1 MTVAVYPFCPSIGLQ
16 VIFLFKLISL
26 TTGHPPVSTQSPNFA
41 WNLHGKPG
49 DGYYTEVE
57 IGTPPQKFSL
67 LVDTGSSNLAIAGA
81 PHEEL
86 DTYFATNNSSTYV
99 DLGKDVKVEYTQG
112 SWSGHLG
119 RDRVRFPALLDSI
132 TVDTDLALIT
142 SSNNFY
148 VNNSH
153 WQGIVGLA
161 FSALAQPQGKV
172 TPWFDGLVAKYNVE
186 NSFTFQLCG
195 PYKDK
200 GISRHHGKLII
211 GSSSDVCPSA
221 TATSPIRRAW
231 FYEVLVVNMAVGNK
245 VLDIPC
251 VSYNTDKS
259 IVDSGTSNFRLPSDV
274 FKVLVAELR
283 MQTSALVPPL
293 SENFWSGTEEV
304 CWPFD
309 REAWD
314 AFPNITVHLAHS
326 NTSAFPITIPP
337 QSYLRPAPDAMN
349 DTTDCWVLGIDES
362 QTGTVLG
369 AVILEGLCV
378 TFDRGH
384 SFIGFSKSSCGPNV
398 VLGKIYN
405 SSDWSSCV
413 YMPNI
418 VDGLTIASYVMG
430 GLLLLLSL
438 PLIFASLRWTWQSV
452 LRPQLYPEVPFLTL
466 DEPNT

>member
-16 VIFLFKLISL
+16 VVFLFKLISL
-26 TTGHPPVSTQSPNFA
+26 ATGHPPVSTQSPNFA

-112 SWSGHLG
+112 
-119 RDRVRFPALLDSI
+119 
-132 TVDTDLALIT
+132 
-142 SSNNFY
+142 
-148 VNNSH
+148 
-153 WQGIVGLA
+153 IVGLA

-172 TPWFDGLVAKYNVE
+172 TPWFDGLVTKYNVE

-195 PYKDK
+195 PYKEK
-200 GISRHHGKLII
+200 GMSRHHGKLII

-337 QSYLRPAPDAMN
+337 QSYLRPAPDALN

-384 SFIGFSKSSCGPNV
+384 SYIGFSKSSCGPNV

-413 YMPNI
+413 YMPNF

-466 DEPNT
+466 DEPNTT